1 MYIQGE
7 IIMDNIKFL
16 TLLSKE
22 YPNIESA
29 SAAIINMNA
38 LLNLPKGTEYFFSDL
53 HGEHDAFNHLLKSAS
68 GMIRNKIDEMF
79 AMTVAE
85 NERNELALLIYYP
98 REQVERLKETNQYN
112 NEWFKITTYRL
123 LQLANELAEK
133 FTRNSMRRRLPA
145 AFAYSIEE
153 LLHAIDAGKFE
164 YYTEIAA
171 SIYTE
176 GLSERFIVVLS
187 DFIRRLSVDKLHI
200 IGDIFDRGPRADKIM
215 SELQQVA
222 EVDIQ
227 WGNHDISWIGAASGN
242 KACIA
247 NVIRIGTSYN
257 NFDLLEDAYGINLRP
272 LSTFAASVY
281 GDDPCKQ
288 FMPHVLDE
296 NKFDAVEVSLAAKMH
311 KAIAVIQYKLEG
323 ALIRKHPEYQ
333 MEERNVLSFVNFEK
347 GTFYYN
353 GKTYPL
359 NDTNFPTIDPD
370 DPLKL
375 TDGEESLMN
384 TLTAS
389 FRHSDRLQRDI
400 KFLFAKGAMYK
411 SINNNL
417 LYHGCIPLTDDG
429 EFEEVELFGQKVSGK
444 SYLDLIDKVVRSA
457 YLSNKNEPHRQ
468 NYIDFCW
475 YLWCGPK
482 SPLFGKNK
490 MTSFERYFIDDKE
503 THVEE
508 RNPYYTHMDDPVICA
523 RILKEF
529 GLDPIYS
536 HIING
541 HVPVKPGEN
550 PIKANGML
558 YVIDGGISKAY
569 QSTTGIGGYTL
580 IYNSR
585 YLALAEHKPFS
596 TDMSG
601 KPQDHTPKVQIA
613 KQMPHR
619 ILVKHT
625 DYGKELLTLIEELT
639 ELIAAYKQGIIK
651 EKM

>member
-1 MYIQGE
+1 MESIS
-7 IIMDNIKFL
+7 FL
-16 TLLSKE
+16 NLLSKE
-22 YPNIESA
+22 YPNIEAA
-29 SAAIINMNA
+29 SAAIINFNA

-79 AMTVAE
+79 SMTVAE

-98 REQVERLKETNQYN
+98 REQVERIKESGQFN

-133 FTRNSMRRRLPA
+133 FTRTSMRRRLPE
-145 AFAYSIEE
+145 AFSYSIEE
-153 LLHAIDAGKFE
+153 LLHAIDAGKFD
-164 YYTEIAA
+164 YYTEIAS
-171 SIYTE
+171 SIFKAN
-176 GLSERFIVVLS
+176 LSERFIVVLS
-187 DFIRRLSVDKLHI
+187 NFIRRLSVDKLHI

-215 SELQQVA
+215 AELQNVA

-242 KACIA
+242 PACIA

-281 GDDPCKQ
+281 GDDPCKR
-288 FMPHVLDE
+288 FIPHILDE
-296 NKFDAVEVSLAAKMH
+296 NQFDAVEVSLAAKMH
-311 KAIAVIQYKLEG
+311 KAIAIIQFKLEG
-323 ALIRKHPEYQ
+323 ALIRNHPEYK
-333 MEERNVLSFVNFEK
+333 MDDRDVLSMVDFKN
-347 GTFYYN
+347 GNITLS

-375 TDGEESLMN
+375 TEGEAALMN

-389 FRHSDRLQRDI
+389 FRHSERLQRDI
-400 KFLFAKGAMYK
+400 KFLFAKGSMYK

-417 LYHGCIPLTDDG
+417 LYHGCIPLTEDG
-429 EFEEVELFGQKVSGK
+429 EFDIVDILGEPVSGK
-444 SYLDLIDKVVRSA
+444 AYLDAIDKTVRTA
-457 YLSNKNEPHRQ
+457 FLSNKNDPSLQ
-468 NYIDFCW
+468 NAIDFCW

-482 SPLFGKNK
+482 SPLFGKDR
-490 MTSFERYFIDDKE
+490 MTSFERYFVDDQS
-503 THVEE
+503 THEE
-508 RNPYYTHMDDPVICA
+508 NRNPYYTHMDNPVICA
-523 RILKEF
+523 KILMEF
-529 GLDPIYS
+529 GLDPVSS
-536 HIING
+536 HIVNG
-541 HVPVKPGEN
+541 HVPVKVGEN

-580 IYNSR
+580 IFNSR

-601 KPQDHTPKVQIA
+601 KPQDHTPRVQIA

-619 ILVKHT
+619 VLVRDT
-625 DYGKELLTLIEELT
+625 DWGKELLAQIDDLSELIE
-639 ELIAAYKQGIIK
+639 AFKKGIIK
-651 EKM
+651 EK